1 MPVLLQKDEVSQLLG
16 DAQVLWDLVM
26 WEPWSSS
33 FSSVMDLLVE
43 SDIGPRHASTLS
55 TNKEL
60 RTLENGT
67 PSK

>member
-1 MPVLLQKDEVSQLLG
+1 MVLK
-16 DAQVLWDLVM
+16 DLVM
-26 WEPWSSS
+26 ESWSSS

-60 RTLENGT
+60 GTLEIGT